1 MRPKFLKREVIILKR
16 LIALVLVLV
25 LALTP
30 VANAAVYENQR
41 VRIVIGSTAVSGDS
55 YMVADIVNRYLQ
67 KYLGCQSKVDPVG
80 ANEAFATIKTA
91 APDGMTFMI
100 FHDMTY
106 LGVLFGSYSAEYD
119 LENMVIGPRVGQNPG
134 SCFAAKKNAPYKD
147 MREMADWLKAN
158 PDKTVRLSV
167 ELGSVSNL
175 GFVIYYV
182 WLHDLY
188 GEDVANQLRFV
199 LGGSTDTKLQQLWDN
214 NADVIFGDYSS
225 FLQYTAEGV
234 DEQLALKYVGI
245 LDKIPGRDDVP
256 VYGDMGITMD
266 GKPIYFS
273 KDFLIYLPKGTPEA
287 VVAEL
292 DEAVAKMQA
301 DPDFQADMAKMTYAG
316 NTLQSKEAK
325 EFIYAKRDAI
335 KRVLSVAPNIEDL
348 E

>member
-1 MRPKFLKREVIILKR
+1 MFILLKRKFV
-16 LIALVLVLV
+16 ALVLVCV
-25 LALTP
+25 LCFAP
-30 VANAAVYENQR
+30 VAQAAVYEGQR

-55 YMVADIVNRYLQ
+55 YMMADIVNRYLQ
-67 KYLGCQSKVDPVG
+67 KYLKCNSKVDPIG
-80 ANEAFATIKTA
+80 ANEAFATIKSA

-106 LGVLFGSYSAEYD
+106 LGVLFGSYSSEYD

-134 SCFAAKKNAPYKD
+134 SCFAGKVNAPYKD
-147 MREMADWLKAN
+147 MKEMADWLKA
-158 PDKTVRLSV
+158 DSSRHVRLSV

-182 WLHDLY
+182 WLKNTY

-245 LDKIPGRDDVP
+245 MDRIPGRTDLP
-256 VYGDMGITMD
+256 VYGDMGITME
-266 GKPIYFS
+266 GRPLYFS
-273 KDFLIYLPKGTPEA
+273 KDFLIYLPKGTPDE

-292 DEAVAKMQA
+292 DDAVAKMQA

-316 NTLQSKEAK
+316 NTLPSKEAK

-335 KRVLSVAPNIEDL
+335 KKVLAEAPDIEDL